1 MKAFGLPILLILIVY
16 ASAAD
21 QTSTSAGKKVIRG
34 WLSDESCASGRASA
48 GAFTGTNP
56 TCAKECVAKGKKIA
70 LIDPEAK
77 RLLKIEN
84 QSAAVEHIGDYVE
97 VKGELSSPTNLLH
110 IDSLRMLSKGTEECE
125 RPKLKDR

>member
-1 MKAFGLPILLILIVY
+1 MKAFGLPIVLILIVY

-21 QTSTSAGKKVIRG
+21 QTSPGGRIIRG

-48 GAFTGTNP
+48 GAFTGANP
-56 TCAKECVAKGKKIA
+56 TCAKECVAKGKKVV

-84 QSAAVEHIGDYVE
+84 QSAALELVGDYVE
-97 VKGELSSPTNLLH
+97 IKGELNSRTNLLH
-110 IDSLRMLSKGTEECE
+110 IDSLRLLSKGVAECE
-125 RPKLKDR
+125 RPKLKNQ